1 MEAFPLHW
9 PLGYKRATSRK
20 KSSFKQTMDQS
31 QRFLRDELRRLGTTD
46 LIVSTN
52 IPVRKDGGMY
62 TDYMSRKIDD
72 PGVAIYFKY
81 KGKDVAMCCDQYATV
96 WENTYAL
103 GKSIEA
109 IRGME
114 RWGVS
119 EFLDRAFT
127 GFLAIEGPV
136 QMLSEQQK
144 SWWEILGVKR
154 DELVDNIKTLY
165 KNKAKEL
172 HPDTPTGNGVMFME
186 LQAAYEAAKKERNF
200 S

>member
-9 PLGYKRATSRK
+9 PFGYKRARDRK
-20 KSSFKQTMDQS
+20 KSAFKQTMDQS
-31 QRFLRDELRRLGTTD
+31 QRFLRAELSRLGAAR

-52 IPVRKDGGMY
+52 IPIRADGGMY
-62 TDYMSRKIDD
+62 SAYMNKKQED

-81 KGKDVAMCCDQYATV
+81 KGRDVAMCCDQYETV

-127 GFLAIEGPV
+127 GFLALDAPPEAKLTQAPNWYTV
-136 QMLSEQQK
+136 LQVSEFSHVDTIKESYK
-144 SWWEILGVKR
+144 SL
-154 DELVDNIKTLY
+154 
-165 KNKAKEL
+165 AKIR
-172 HPDTPTGNGVMFME
+172 HPDSPTGSHDLFTQ
-186 LQAAYEAAKKERNF
+186 LYDAYEEARKVRNF
-200 S
+200 